1 MFEEARAVELH
12 ERLRTERRGHFTPT
26 ELLCAATQVGHA
38 ALGWS
43 DAGVIAAGAR
53 ADLVS
58 VALDTPRTRGC
69 DPSAIVFA
77 ATGADVRQVIVDGR
91 VVVRA

>member
-1 MFEEARAVELH
+1 
-12 ERLRTERRGHFTPT
+12 
-26 ELLCAATQVGHA
+26 LLCAATTAGHE

-43 DAGVIAAGAR
+43 DAGVIVPGAR

-58 VALDTPRTRGC
+58 VALDSPRTKGC
-69 DPSAIVFA
+69 DPAAIVFA
-77 ATGADVRQVIVDGR
+77 ATGADVRQVIVDGQ